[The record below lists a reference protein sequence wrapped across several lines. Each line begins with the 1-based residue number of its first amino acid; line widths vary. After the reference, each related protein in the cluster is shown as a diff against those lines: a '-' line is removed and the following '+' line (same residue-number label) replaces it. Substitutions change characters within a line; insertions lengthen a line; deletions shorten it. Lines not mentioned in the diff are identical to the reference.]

1 MGPFDGSRFRTQI
14 GVVLL
19 VAVTLTTNSLA
30 VTNRGATQRDR
41 RPNRSVPRA
50 GVPAPRD
57 VIGFAPGDDRKLA
70 SWAQIV
76 DYFKQLERTSNR
88 IKLQELGKT
97 TLGRPFVLATISSPA
112 NLAALDRFQEIQRKL
127 ADPRTFNSSDAEA
140 EKLIA
145 EGRTIVLITCGIHST
160 EVGGNLVSMNI
171 AYKLASDDSPDTR
184 EILDRCIVLLA
195 PSLNPDGVDI
205 VKTWYDKTLG
215 TPAEGTNPP
224 ELYHHY
230 TGHDNN
236 RDWYAFTQ
244 VETQLTIDK
253 VHNAWHPQIV
263 HDIHQQGDTGS
274 RFFLPP
280 YVEPW
285 EPNVPPIIQAGVN
298 FMGSSMAWEL
308 IAEGKAGVVTNGVYD
323 AWTPARAYQHY
334 HGGIRILSET
344 ASARIASPANI
355 PFEKLTPQVGVDP
368 KVRSANF
375 PLVWPGGEWK
385 LANIVDYMQAGAFA
399 LMRNAA
405 RYRERWLRDFYRVG
419 KDAVRQRKSG
429 EPFAFLIPTSG
440 VESLLNDDQRKRLAA
455 ASTDLQKRMLAA
467 ALKRD
472 PREMATEMGTAEMDA
487 VYWGYEG
494 AKRLL
499 AILKRGGVATVEA
512 GSDFEADGKRYPKG
526 TIIIPMAQPYGAF
539 AKTLLERQVY
549 PDLREYPSGPPRRPY
564 DVTAHTLP
572 LLMGVNAVRVNR
584 PFELPRLS
592 YSPIRSTVER
602 SYDQSNVKVGLYKS
616 YVASMDEG
624 WTRWIF
630 DQYKARYSALTDSDI
645 RAGNLELRL
654 VAKGT
659 EIPYATREQAQ
670 AAAKSAPPGEDPYT
684 GQWETVLYRNRP
696 EQSSPVQEGW
706 IVVSKTPVVT
716 GLDMRDASANP
727 TERARAEYQ
736 IDFSLTPD
744 GARRFADATGK
755 HIGDHLA
762 IVVDNEVK
770 SAPYLRSQ
778 IKDHGQITGNFTK
791 QAAEDLAR
799 TLGTL
804 RSRFDCIVIPAQ
816 TSQQI
821 FNGLP
826 KDRYPAEVAGGL
838 GAAGVEAIKRFV
850 EDGGTLI
857 TLNEA
862 SQFAI
867 DQLVVPVKNVLEGVP
882 AKDFYCPGSI
892 LKIKVDTSSPI
903 ARGAPLLVSSSNESI
918 AWVEGSLAFETTNA
932 DARVVARFADANE
945 LLLSGWLLGG
955 DRLANK
961 AAIVEVKRGK
971 GRIVMFAFRPQYRG
985 QSIATLP
992 FLFNAI
998 ATSAAR

>member
-1 MGPFDGSRFRTQI
+1 MQHFDGSRLQTQI
-14 GVVLL
+14 AVTLL
-19 VAVTLTTNSLA
+19 VAVLLATNTFALTSPQ
-30 VTNRGATQRDR
+30 ATQGNR
-41 RPNRSVPRA
+41 RANRSTAKSV
-50 GVPAPRD
+50 VPAPRE
-57 VIGFAPGDDRKLA
+57 VIGFTPGDDRKLA

-76 DYFKQLERTSNR
+76 DYFKQLQRASDR
-88 IKLQELGKT
+88 VKLEELGKT
-97 TLGRPFVLATISSPA
+97 TLSRPFVLATISSPA
-112 NLAALDRFQEIQRKL
+112 NLARLDRFREIQHKL
-127 ADPRTFNSSDAEA
+127 ADPRTINSSDAEA

-171 AYKLASDDSPDTR
+171 AYRLASDDSPETR
-184 EILDRCIVLLA
+184 EILDRCIILLV

-230 TGHDNN
+230 AGHDNN

-253 VHNAWHPQIV
+253 IQNVWHPQIV

-344 ASARIASPANI
+344 ASARIASPTNI

-368 KVRSANF
+368 KVRSFNF

-385 LANIVDYMQAGAFA
+385 LANIVDYMESGAFA

-419 KDAVRQRKSG
+419 KDAVRERKPG
-429 EPFAFLIPTSG
+429 EPFAFLIPPPLAG
-440 VESLLNDDQRKRLAA
+440 QR
-455 ASTDLQKRMLAA
+455 SFQQD
-467 ALKRD
+467 
-472 PREMATEMGTAEMDA
+472 GFN
-487 VYWGYEG
+487 
-494 AKRLL
+494 RLL
-499 AILKRGGVATVEA
+499 SILKRGQVEVEEA
-512 GSDFEADGKRYPKG
+512 ASEFEADGVRYAQG
-526 TIIIPMAQPYGAF
+526 TRVILMSQPYASF
-539 AKTLLERQVY
+539 AKTLLERQHY
-549 PDLREYPSGPPRRPY
+549 PDLREYPGGPPRRPY

-572 LLMGVNAVRVNR
+572 LLLGVRAIEVKK
-584 PFELPRLS
+584 PFSFRSGKLS
-592 YSPIRSTVER
+592 LADITYNDWIHFFDESPSSRIGV
-602 SYDQSNVKVGLYKS
+602 YKS
-616 YVASMDEG
+616 YAASMDEG

-630 DQYKARYSALTDSDI
+630 DQYKIKYSTLSDFEI
-645 RAGNLELRL
+645 RGGNLELKF

-659 EIPYATREQAQ
+659 EVPYPTKDQAE
-670 AAAKSAPPGEDPYT
+670 AAAKSAPPGGDQYT
-684 GQWETVLYRNRP
+684 AQWETVSYRDAPDASGSRP
-696 EQSSPVQEGW
+696 EGW
-706 IVVSKTPVVT
+706 IVVSRNPVVT
-716 GLDMRDASANP
+716 GLDMRDVSAKPSEYSASFFD
-727 TERARAEYQ
+727 
-736 IDFSLTPD
+736 IDFSLTTD
-744 GARRFADATGK
+744 GARRLSDATSK
-755 HIGDHLA
+755 HIGDRLA
-762 IVVDNEVK
+762 IVFNREVK
-770 SAPYLRSQ
+770 SAPQINSQ
-778 IKDHGQITGNFTK
+778 INDHGQISGNFTK
-791 QAAEDLAR
+791 QSAEDLAR
-799 TLGTL
+799 TLGSL
-804 RSRFDCIVIPAQ
+804 RARFDCIIIPAQ
-816 TSQQI
+816 SSQQI
-821 FNGLP
+821 VNGLS
-826 KDRYPAEVAGGL
+826 KDRYPSDVAGGL
-838 GAAGVEAIKRFV
+838 GQAGVDALKKFV
-850 EDGGTLI
+850 EEGGTII

-867 DQLVVPVKNVLEGVP
+867 DKLGVPVKNVLEGVP

-892 LKIKVDTSSPI
+892 LKIKLDTTSPI
-903 ARGAPLLVSSSNESI
+903 TRGAPLLESSRDESI
-918 AWVEGSLAFETTNA
+918 AWVEGSLAFETTSD
-932 DARVVARFADANE
+932 DARVIARFADAKE

-955 DRLANK
+955 EKLAKK
-961 AAIVEVKRGK
+961 AAIVEVKRAK

-998 ATSAAR
+998 ATSATQ